1 MQHFDYILCHGSGNR
16 FLLFDAVKSPQL
28 ERLTAPMVAE
38 LCRQAA
44 PNDGLLL
51 LVRRGEE
58 YGMRMFNTDG
68 SEAEMCGNGIRCV
81 EFPEDGHPTMCV
93 EAINLTGDARDEL
106 VVWDYQTMYIYTQ
119 DDGFMENAYAPV
131 KYPHYNG
138 SNYRG
143 EYSYPSKEYV
153 I

>member
-51 LVRRGEE
+51 LVRRGGE

-68 SEAEMCGNGIRCV
+68 SEAEMGGNGMRCV
-81 EFPEDGHPTMCV
+81 
-93 EAINLTGDARDEL
+93 ARLDCL
-106 VVWDYQTMYIYTQ
+106 
-119 DDGFMENAYAPV
+119 P
-131 KYPHYNG
+131 
-138 SNYRG
+138 
-143 EYSYPSKEYV
+143 
-153 I
+153 